1 MQNSK
6 ILFFKKHRP
15 YESNNLFFFA
25 DQLTLFFGGFFVFF
39 FLLSWFR
46 LIRIFCRTD
55 YIDFYDK
62 YFFKHE
68 ALRKDLEN
76 NYITLYSKKDINLQ
90 SVDSSLHTDCH
101 WIQL

>member
-6 ILFFKKHRP
+6 ISFFKKHRP
-15 YESNNLFFFA
+15 YESNNIIFILP
-25 DQLTLFFGGFFVFF
+25 TNRPYF

-46 LIRIFCRTD
+46 LIIIFCRTD

-68 ALRKDLEN
+68 TLRKDLEN

-90 SVDSSLHTDCH
+90 TVDSS
-101 WIQL
+101 

>member
-1 MQNSK
+1 MNQI
-6 ILFFKKHRP
+6 ILF
-15 YESNNLFFFA
+15 LFCR
-25 DQLTLFFGGFFVFF
+25 LTDPIF

-68 ALRKDLEN
+68 TLRKDLEN

-90 SVDSSLHTDCH
+90 TVDSS
-101 WIQL
+101 

>member
-15 YESNNLFFFA
+15 YESNNFFFFA

-39 FLLSWFR
+39 LLSWFH

-62 YFFKHE
+62 YFLKHE
-68 ALRKDLEN
+68 TLRKDLEN

>member
-25 DQLTLFFGGFFVFF
+25 DQLTLFFGVFF
-39 FLLSWFR
+39 GFLLLSWFR

-68 ALRKDLEN
+68 TLRKDLEN